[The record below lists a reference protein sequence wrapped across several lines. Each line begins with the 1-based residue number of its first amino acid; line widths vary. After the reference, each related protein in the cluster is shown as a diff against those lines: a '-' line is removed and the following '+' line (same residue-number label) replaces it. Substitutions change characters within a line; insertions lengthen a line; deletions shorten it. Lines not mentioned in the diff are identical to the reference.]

1 MLLLFL
7 EQKETNFLLFLAL
20 HPTSAT
26 VTISVD
32 TYVSVTN
39 ELPRFLIMKEG
50 MQEIEEFCVLYTW
63 NFIEDCH

>member
-50 MQEIEEFCVLYTW
+50 MQEIEDSFVFYAW
-63 NFIEDCH
+63 NFNEGCH